1 MVHSHCIIVDLHFLN
16 LSSTYQLNGPGLT
29 LVSFCMYNLFKVSRA
44 GDFVEV
50 YMALR
55 GNLRDFTI
63 TQLLN
68 LINLAQKTGTLVVDG
83 PSEQAYVSFREGKLA
98 YARVGQ
104 DDGSLAAVL
113 HKANKLTVN
122 QYRAIVERTGRIND
136 KELGLLLINAG
147 YLSQEE
153 ILANLQ
159 NYFTEVIRR
168 LFTWVEGFFRFEG
181 DMLPPDDRINV
192 RLDLENIIIE
202 GARQLRE
209 WEQLQ
214 DEIPSLDMALK
225 FTDRPLKNVSLSVEE
240 WRVVS
245 FINPRNSMKQIAH
258 TNKMNDHEIRRI
270 VYGLLQAGLV
280 EIVRPEGMVIPQSP
294 KTFPT
299 QNKEEQKSLVNKLIG
314 RIRSL

>member
-1 MVHSHCIIVDLHFLN
+1 
-16 LSSTYQLNGPGLT
+16 
-29 LVSFCMYNLFKVSRA
+29 
-44 GDFVEV
+44 
-50 YMALR
+50 MALR
-55 GNLRDFTI
+55 GNLRDFTV

-83 PSEQAYVSFREGKLA
+83 PSEQAFISFRDGKLA

-122 QYRAIVERTGRIND
+122 QYRAIVERAGNISD

-147 YLSQEE
+147 YLSQED

-159 NYFTEVIRR
+159 GYFTEVVRR
-168 LFTWVEGFFRFEG
+168 LFTWVEGFFRFEAE
-181 DMLPPDDRINV
+181 MLAPEDRINV

-202 GARQLRE
+202 GSRQLRE
-209 WEQLQ
+209 WEQLK
-214 DEIPSLDMALK
+214 DEIPSLEMALK
-225 FTDRPLKNVSLSVEE
+225 FTDRPLKNVNLSVEE

-245 FINPRNSMKQIAH
+245 FINPKNTMKQIAH
-258 TNKMNDHEIRRI
+258 TNKMSDVDVRRI

-280 EIVRPEGMVIPQSP
+280 EIVRPEGVVIQQHPS
-294 KTFPT
+294 TYPT
-299 QNKEEQKSLVNKLIG
+299 QDKEEQKSLVNKLIG
-314 RIRSL
+314 RIRTL